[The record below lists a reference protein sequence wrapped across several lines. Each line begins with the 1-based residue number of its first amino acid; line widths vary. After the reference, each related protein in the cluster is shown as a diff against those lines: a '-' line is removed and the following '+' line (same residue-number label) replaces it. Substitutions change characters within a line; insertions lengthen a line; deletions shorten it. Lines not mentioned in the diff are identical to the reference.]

1 MYIQMMDTIYSVSHQ
16 VVCGRGDYDHIM
28 NNSTKA
34 ENDSSS
40 GPENTM
46 CQSKWQ
52 QNSNSM
58 RLNTSTSN
66 KLQLHQKLLVRGGDS
81 QEDFAMTMMVTR
93 HTPWPVQ
100 ALRSGM

>member
-1 MYIQMMDTIYSVSHQ
+1 MYKRWTLYIAFLIE

-28 NNSTKA
+28 NNLTKA

-46 CQSKWQ
+46 HQSKWQ

-58 RLNTSTSN
+58 QLNASTSN
-66 KLQLHQKLLVRGGDS
+66 KSQLHQKLLGRGGDS
-81 QEDFAMTMMVTR
+81 QRDFVSQLAMGCVTC
-93 HTPWPVQ
+93 H
-100 ALRSGM
+100 ACH